1 MTREKIASIALT
13 AASGLRLTPL
23 LCSAI
28 RTTLRESAAEVN
40 LAPHPGC
47 VHIVRHDFS
56 SSLDCSAKQSLH
68 SANEAH
74 SLPVPAEREW

>member
-1 MTREKIASIALT
+1 MTSEKIASIALT
-13 AASGLRLTPL
+13 AASGLRLTLL

-47 VHIVRHDFS
+47 VHFRATRFLVIS
-56 SSLDCSAKQSLH
+56 GLLG
-68 SANEAH
+68 EAIAAL
-74 SLPVPAEREW
+74 SK

>member
-28 RTTLRESAAEVN
+28 RRTLRESAAEVN
-40 LAPHPGC
+40 LAASRLRTHRATRFLIISG
-47 VHIVRHDFS
+47 
-56 SSLDCSAKQSLH
+56 LLG
-68 SANEAH
+68 EAIAAL
-74 SLPVPAEREW
+74 SK